1 VSRSYAGG
9 VTADDFR
16 FVGGRA
22 SLDLIATLGKRHAD
36 PVERLPDGA
45 AAAAWLVQSG
55 VLPKQARPI
64 VTARQLADLRMLR
77 EVINRLVR
85 ATMAGRRLGR
95 SDVAALNAAAAR
107 PGLVPTLVPPG
118 VMQLTW
124 GSDDPVDVGTSHLAR
139 DAVTLLAEES
149 THRIKECANPDCSLL
164 YFDDS
169 QSLRR
174 RWCSMERCGNLAK
187 IHAYRRR
194 LPH

>member
-1 VSRSYAGG
+1 

-16 FVGGRA
+16 FVGGRP
-22 SLDLIATLGKRHAD
+22 SLDLVATLGKRHAD

-45 AAAAWLVQSG
+45 AAATWLVHSG
-55 VLPKQARPI
+55 VLSTQAHPT
-64 VTARQLADLRMLR
+64 VTPRQLADLRTVR

-107 PGLVPTLVPPG
+107 PGLVPTLVRPG

-124 GSDDPVDVGTSHLAR
+124 GSGDPVDVGTSHIAR
-139 DAVTLLAEES
+139 DAVTLLADES

-164 YFDDS
+164 FLDDS

-174 RWCSMERCGNLAK
+174 RWCSMDRCGNLAK

-194 LPH
+194 LSH

>member
-1 VSRSYAGG
+1 

>member
-1 VSRSYAGG
+1 M
-9 VTADDFR
+9 TADDFR

-36 PVERLPDGA
+36 PVERLPDGT

-55 VLPKQARPI
+55 VLPEQARPV
-64 VTARQLADLRMLR
+64 VTARQLADLRALR

-85 ATMAGRRLGR
+85 AAMAGRRLGR
-95 SDVAALNAAAAR
+95 SDVAALNGSAAR
-107 PGLVPTLVPPG
+107 PGLVPTLVRPG

-124 GSDDPVDVGTSHLAR
+124 GSDDPVDVGTSHIAR
-139 DAVTLLAEES
+139 DAVTLLAEEES
-149 THRIKECANPDCSLL
+149 AHRIKECANPDCSLL
-164 YFDDS
+164 FLDDS

-174 RWCSMERCGNLAK
+174 RWCSMDRCGNLAK

-194 LPH
+194 LSH